1 MAVEK
6 WLLMGAGGM
15 TIVFILLAVLS
26 PDSMITSKDEKFL
39 AVCLAGHN
47 ELVQHNH
54 VEVHIII
61 DGVAQAIPPEMGIN
75 DNSCNPGM
83 RAIHTHDDSG
93 RLHIEAPYE
102 ATPNLG
108 NFFSIWGQPFDSTH
122 LMHAVVDDNHQIVMR
137 VSESEAAYQAGQYV
151 VSNEYETHQFTDGEV
166 VVLEYK
172 SNS

>member
-1 MAVEK
+1 MAAEK

-15 TIVFILLAVLS
+15 TIVFVIIAVLS
-26 PDSMITSKDEKFL
+26 PDSMITSKDEKLL
-39 AVCLAGHN
+39 AVCLGGHN

-61 DGVAQAIPPEMGIN
+61 NGVSKSIPPEMGIN
-75 DNSCNPGM
+75 DASCYPGM

-93 RLHIEAPYE
+93 RLHIETPYE

-108 NFFSIWGQPFDSTH
+108 NFFSIWEEPFDSTH
-122 LMHAVVDDNHQIVMR
+122 LMDAVVDDSHQIIMR
-137 VSESEAAYQAGQYV
+137 VSESDAAYQAGQYV
-151 VSNEYETHQFTDGEV
+151 VSDEYEKHTFTNGEV
-166 VVLEYK
+166 IVLEFK

>member
-1 MAVEK
+1 MGNEK

-15 TIVFILLAVLS
+15 TIVFILIAVLS
-26 PDSMITSKDEKFL
+26 PDTLTTTEDEKLL

-61 DGVAQAIPPEMGIN
+61 DGVTQSIPPEMGIN

-93 RLHIEAPYE
+93 RLHIETPYE
-102 ATPNLG
+102 AAPNLG

-122 LMHAVVDDNHQIVMR
+122 LMDAVVDDSHQIVMR
-137 VSESEAAYQAGQYV
+137 VSESDAAYQAGQYV
-151 VSNEYETHQFTDGEV
+151 VSDEFETHKFTNGEV
-166 VVLEYK
+166 IVLEYK

>member
-1 MAVEK
+1 MASDK
-6 WLLMGAGGM
+6 WLLMGAGAL
-15 TIVFILLAVLS
+15 TIIFVLIAVLS
-26 PDSMITSKDEKFL
+26 PDSLTTSDDERLL

-61 DGVAQAIPPEMGIN
+61 DGVTQSIPSDLGVN

-83 RAIHTHDDSG
+83 RAIHTHDGSG
-93 RLHIEAPYE
+93 RLHIETPYKT
-102 ATPNLG
+102 TPNLG

-122 LMHAVVDDNHQIVMR
+122 LMDAVVDDGHQIVMR
-137 VSESEAAYQAGQYV
+137 VSESDAAYQAGQYV
-151 VSNEYETHQFTDGEV
+151 VSEEYEMHKLSDGEV
-166 VVLEYK
+166 IVLEYK